1 MITGPTSLTWNSNY
15 RKDQEPDTHN
25 GALSPNLHDQQEVSM
40 YQRVLLGMDRLHNKF
55 PLQASQ
61 NTQQPP
67 PQPNRLQPVDS
78 TVKDFAEY
86 GKTKPETEYL
96 KPESFGLSNKDYRH
110 KNVIDSNH

>member
-1 MITGPTSLTWNSNY
+1 
-15 RKDQEPDTHN
+15 
-25 GALSPNLHDQQEVSM
+25 
-40 YQRVLLGMDRLHNKF
+40 MDRLQNKF